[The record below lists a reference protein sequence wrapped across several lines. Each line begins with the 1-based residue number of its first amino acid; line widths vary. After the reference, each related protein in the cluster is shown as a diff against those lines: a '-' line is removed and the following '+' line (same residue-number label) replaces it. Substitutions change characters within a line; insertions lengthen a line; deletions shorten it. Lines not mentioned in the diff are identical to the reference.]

1 MADIVTIVDGGLA
14 IITNRMNGGGTEPKW
29 IDQGT
34 GTTSPTNT
42 DTALETPGP
51 EARTV
56 GVVSRVTTNTAKDTY
71 RVVGTI
77 AKTTAAADIT
87 EVATFDALTAG
98 NMAVR
103 AVVGAIHLELGN
115 SIEWTIDQILDQA

>member
-56 GVVSRVTTNTAKDTY
+56 GVVSRVTTNTANDTY